1 MAIGCNKGGFKMDK
15 KIVTIGFPQDE
26 YEMVKYLAYR
36 EGRTISKQI
45 RYIVREQLKRE
56 TIPNIK

>member
-1 MAIGCNKGGFKMDK
+1 MDK

-56 TIPNIK
+56 TIPNKK